1 MNKFDPSKTS
11 KRWMLYAAL
20 VAVIS
25 WAGWW
30 SVIQLPINDLTRT
43 LFFAL
48 LFAAIGS
55 SLMPAIAY
63 LNARFGRFLNE
74 RTYHVRFV
82 RQSILTSAF
91 VVVIA
96 WLQMRRVLSSTLALI
111 LLAVFVLTET
121 FLITREAP
129 PSTES

>member
-1 MNKFDPSKTS
+1 MTKFDPSKTS
-11 KRWMLYAAL
+11 KRWMLYMALAAL
-20 VAVIS
+20 VS

-30 SVIQLPINDLTRT
+30 SVVQLPINDLTKT
-43 LFFAL
+43 LFFVL

-63 LNARFGRFLNE
+63 LNARFGRFRNE
-74 RTYHVRFV
+74 RTYYARFV
-82 RQSILTSAF
+82 RQSILASAF
-91 VVVIA
+91 AIAIA
-96 WLQMRRVLSSTLALI
+96 WLQMRHVLSSTLALI

-129 PSTES
+129 PEEP